1 MKFASILLVEHMWK
15 YSLYPMLYSL
25 CSDKNA
31 PISMLFSLHG
41 WEIDIVSLMSGLE
54 GVAIRTNSSDTKKM
68 D

>member
-1 MKFASILLVEHMWK
+1 MLGLKCPNKHVVFVTWLESR
-15 YSLYPMLYSL
+15 SL
-25 CSDKNA
+25 N
-31 PISMLFSLHG
+31 G